1 METHQTKSIIPSW
14 SKYHSNKERN
24 IPSVKGHYSLL
35 PLIDAPV
42 LTIGSQYHCMNIIMK
57 TIEYLNPGQIAV
69 DVCGQPVYA
78 LTKEVQYRNPDKFGL
93 GKCFCLM
100 GSLHIEMC
108 ILAIHFE
115 FIDGSGLYKILSK
128 SNMPII
134 GLEIFLLVLMLKQLG
149 IVSKW
154 QHQQSI

>member
-1 METHQTKSIIPSW
+1 
-14 SKYHSNKERN
+14 
-24 IPSVKGHYSLL
+24 
-35 PLIDAPV
+35 
-42 LTIGSQYHCMNIIMK
+42 
-57 TIEYLNPGQIAV
+57 
-69 DVCGQPVYA
+69 
-78 LTKEVQYRNPDKFGL
+78 
-93 GKCFCLM
+93 M